1 MIFILKYRMA
11 IDGIYTVG
19 ETTES
24 SSTTPVS
31 GADQFSVQ
39 IAVCVYIVLVIGMY
53 IRRVIQL

>member
-11 IDGIYTVG
+11 IDGINTVG

-24 SSTTPVS
+24 SSTTPVN
-31 GADQFSVQ
+31 GADQLTVL

-53 IRRVIQL
+53 TRRVIQR